1 MEETCGKIFNTGII
15 EDIKPLSKISKWN
28 DVGENI

>member
-1 MEETCGKIFNTGII
+1 MEEACGKIFNTGII
-15 EDIKPLSKISKWN
+15 EDIKLLSKISEWN